1 MTNQLRE
8 DPSPEIRDSHDSTEA
23 VAGFCRKVLEQL
35 RLDLEVGAV
44 MQDETVTVNVSGPDR
59 PILLTTTAA
68 LLNSLEYL
76 ANKAFRTGTG
86 EEIVSIVL
94 DSDDYRRHREA
105 ELVLLAQMASQKVL
119 AQRRPLSLQPMTP
132 KERRI
137 IHLALAGTEGIRTE
151 SAGEGENRSITI
163 FPS

>member
-1 MTNQLRE
+1 M
-8 DPSPEIRDSHDSTEA
+8 RDSRNSTQA
-23 VAGFCRKVLEQL
+23 VVEFCRKVLE
-35 RLDLEVGAV
+35 RIGLDLEVTAV
-44 MQDETVTVNVSGPDR
+44 MQDETITVNVSGPDR
-59 PILLTTTAA
+59 PVLLATTAA

-86 EEIVSIVL
+86 EEIGSIVL

-105 ELVLLAQMASQKVL
+105 ELVLLAQMASKKVL
-119 AQRRPLSLQPMTP
+119 DQRRPLSLQPMTP

-137 IHLALAGTEGIRTE
+137 IHLALAGTEGVRTE

>member
-8 DPSPEIRDSHDSTEA
+8 DPSPEMRDSRNATEA
-23 VAGFCRKVLEQL
+23 VVDFCRKVLEL
-35 RLDLEVGAV
+35 LGLDVDVSAAMRE
-44 MQDETVTVNVSGPDR
+44 ETITVNVSGPDR
-59 PILLTTTAA
+59 PVLLATTAA

-76 ANKAFRTGTG
+76 ANKVFRTGTG
-86 EEIVSIVL
+86 EEIGSIVL
-94 DSDDYRRHREA
+94 DSDEYRHHREA

-137 IHLALAGTEGIRTE
+137 IHLALADTEGIRTE

>member
-1 MTNQLRE
+1 MTNQPRE
-8 DPSPEIRDSHDSTEA
+8 EPSPEMRDSQDSIEA
-23 VAGFCRKVLEQL
+23 VVDFCRKVLGQL
-35 RLDLEVGAV
+35 ELDLEVSAV
-44 MQDETVTVNVSGPDR
+44 MRDETVTVNVSGPDR
-59 PILLTTTAA
+59 PILLATTAA

-76 ANKAFRTGTG
+76 ANKAFRTGAG
-86 EEIVSIVL
+86 EEIGSIVL

-105 ELVLLAQMASQKVL
+105 ELVLLAQMASKKVL
-119 AQRRPLSLQPMTP
+119 AQRRPLNLQPMTP

-137 IHLALAGTEGIRTE
+137 IHLALAGTEGVRTE

>member
-1 MTNQLRE
+1 VTSQPSE
-8 DPSPEIRDSHDSTEA
+8 GPDPEVQASRDPAEA
-23 VAGFCRKVLEQL
+23 VAGFCRDVAKQL
-35 RLDLEVGAV
+35 GLDCEVSAV
-44 MQDETVTVNVSGPDR
+44 TKDETVVVNLSGRDR
-59 PILLTTTAA
+59 PVLLASTAA
-68 LLNSLEYL
+68 VLNSLEYL

-86 EEIVSIVL
+86 EEIGAIVL

-105 ELVLLAQMASQKVL
+105 ELVLLAQMASEKVL

-137 IHLALAGTEGIRTE
+137 IHLALADTEGIRTE

-163 FPS
+163 YPS

>member
-1 MTNQLRE
+1 VTNQLRE
-8 DPSPEIRDSHDSTEA
+8 DPRPEMRDSRSSTEA
-23 VAGFCRKVLEQL
+23 VADFCRKVLAQL
-35 RLDLEVGAV
+35 GLDLEVSAI
-44 MQDETVTVNVSGPDR
+44 MRDETITVNVSGTDR
-59 PILLTTTAA
+59 PVLLAATAA

-76 ANKAFRTGTG
+76 VNKAFRTGAG
-86 EEIVSIVL
+86 EEIGSIVL

-105 ELVLLAQMASQKVL
+105 ELILLAQMASQKVL

-137 IHLALAGTEGIRTE
+137 IHLALADTEGIRTE

>member
-8 DPSPEIRDSHDSTEA
+8 DPGPEMQDSRDTTEA
-23 VAGFCRKVLEQL
+23 VADFCRKVLELL
-35 RLDLEVGAV
+35 RLDVDVTAV
-44 MQDETVTVNVSGPDR
+44 MRDETITVNISGSDR
-59 PILLTTTAA
+59 PVLLATTAS

-76 ANKAFRTGTG
+76 ANKVFRTGTG
-86 EEIVSIVL
+86 EEIGSIVL

-137 IHLALAGTEGIRTE
+137 IHLALADTEGIRTE
-151 SAGEGENRSITI
+151 SSGEGENRSITI

>member
-1 MTNQLRE
+1 VTSQPSE
-8 DPSPEIRDSHDSTEA
+8 GPDPELQASRDSAEA
-23 VAGFCRKVLEQL
+23 VADFCRDVVKQL
-35 RLDLEVGAV
+35 GLDCEVSAV
-44 MQDETVTVNVSGPDR
+44 TKDETVVVNLSGPDR
-59 PILLTTTAA
+59 PVLLASTAA
-68 LLNSLEYL
+68 VLNSVEYL

-86 EEIVSIVL
+86 EEIGAIVL

-105 ELVLLAQMASQKVL
+105 ELVLLAQMASEKVR

-137 IHLALAGTEGIRTE
+137 IHLALADTEGIRTE

-163 FPS
+163 YPS

>member
-1 MTNQLRE
+1 M
-8 DPSPEIRDSHDSTEA
+8 RDSQDSIEA
-23 VAGFCRKVLEQL
+23 VVDFCRKVLGQL
-35 RLDLEVGAV
+35 ELDLEVSAV
-44 MQDETVTVNVSGPDR
+44 MRDETITVNVSGPDR
-59 PILLTTTAA
+59 PILLATTAA

-76 ANKAFRTGTG
+76 ANKAFRTGAG
-86 EEIVSIVL
+86 EEIGSIVL

-105 ELVLLAQMASQKVL
+105 ELVLLAQMASKKVL
-119 AQRRPLSLQPMTP
+119 AQRRPLNLQPMTP

-137 IHLALAGTEGIRTE
+137 IHLALAGTEGVRTE

>member
-1 MTNQLRE
+1 MTDQQRE
-8 DPSPEIRDSHDSTEA
+8 DPGPEMQDSRDSTGA
-23 VAGFCRKVLEQL
+23 VADFCRRVLEQL
-35 RLDLEVGAV
+35 GLDLEVTAV
-44 MQDETVTVNVSGPDR
+44 RRDETITVNISGPDR
-59 PILLTTTAA
+59 PVLLATTAA

-76 ANKAFRTGTG
+76 VNKAFRAGTG
-86 EEIVSIVL
+86 DAIGSVVL
-94 DSDDYRRHREA
+94 DSDDYRRHREV

-137 IHLALAGTEGIRTE
+137 IHLALADTEGIRTE

>member
-1 MTNQLRE
+1 MTDQLRE
-8 DPSPEIRDSHDSTEA
+8 EPNLELRESHGSPEA
-23 VAGFCRKVLEQL
+23 VADFCREILERL
-35 RLDLEVGAV
+35 GLDLAV
-44 MQDETVTVNVSGPDR
+44 STTQQDETITVNISGPDR
-59 PILLTTTAA
+59 PFLLATTAVV
-68 LLNSLEYL
+68 LNSLEYL
-76 ANKAFRTGTG
+76 TNKAFRTGAG
-86 EEIVSIVL
+86 EKIGSIIL

-105 ELVLLAQMASQKVL
+105 ELVLLAQMASKKVL

-137 IHLALAGTEGIRTE
+137 IHLALADTEGIRTE

>member
-1 MTNQLRE
+1 VTDQLRE
-8 DPSPEIRDSHDSTEA
+8 DQSPEVQHAHDSSEA
-23 VAGFCRKVLEQL
+23 VAGFCREVLE
-35 RLDLEVGAV
+35 RLGLDVDVSAV
-44 MQDETVTVNVSGPDR
+44 IRDETVIVNVSGPDR
-59 PILLTTTAA
+59 PVLLATTAA

-86 EEIVSIVL
+86 EKIGSIVL

-105 ELVLLAQMASQKVL
+105 ELVLLAQMASKKVL

-137 IHLALAGTEGIRTE
+137 IHLALADTEGIRTE